1 MSYHRNGSTIRNEVK
16 DGALRENGLDHRVS
30 DDWVGIRWDVK
41 VKKRVGER
49 LVPLREKRAAAKKPG
64 SRRSIN

>member
-16 DGALRENGLDHRVS
+16 DGALRENGLDHRAS

-41 VKKRVGER
+41 VKKRGGIEVG
-49 LVPLREKRAAAKKPG
+49 AAT
-64 SRRSIN
+64 S